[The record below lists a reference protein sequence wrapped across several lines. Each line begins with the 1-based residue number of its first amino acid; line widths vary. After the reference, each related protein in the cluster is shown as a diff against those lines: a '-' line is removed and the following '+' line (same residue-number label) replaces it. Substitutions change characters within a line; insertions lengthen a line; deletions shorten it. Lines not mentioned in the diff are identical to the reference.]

1 MHRGMHDKDGYY
13 FFYLTGTEG
22 GVRLYL
28 PELTELTQTALQSQS
43 WSMKAQAAA
52 AMNTMATKLGSNL
65 GPPQLGLLLTA
76 LITGLAG
83 RTWTGK
89 VRKKIMKCW
98 DLGLFWH
105 GKITETT
112 VMGVCHLGVIV
123 GIIVLVPSDP
133 CPVIETDIMGHV
145 FWWPSF
151 VLVSSSFC
159 QVTIKSLI
167 QDSPNPKT

>member
-89 VRKKIMKCW
+89 VRKKITKWW
-98 DLGLFWH
+98 DLGFFWH
-105 GKITETT
+105 GKITETN
-112 VMGVCHLGVIV
+112 VMGVCHLGSLLESLSWYPLI
-123 GIIVLVPSDP
+123 
-133 CPVIETDIMGHV
+133 PV
-145 FWWPSF
+145 
-151 VLVSSSFC
+151 
-159 QVTIKSLI
+159 QSLRL
-167 QDSPNPKT
+167 T